1 MYCYSSSDHCVTV
14 CKEFASMG
22 GKKVNFQQHNR
33 FYHNLLHLKLCW
45 SAKHDLLCS
54 VASDRVIYGWNIDTG
69 ALFYIY
75 NHSASDFLP
84 GSCLLILL

>member
-14 CKEFASMG
+14 CKEFSSMG

-69 ALFYIY
+69 AFPPVFPLF
-75 NHSASDFLP
+75 LR
-84 GSCLLILL
+84 ILQFWYH

>member
-69 ALFYIY
+69 A
-75 NHSASDFLP
+75 
-84 GSCLLILL
+84 